1 MSKIPVLDASIGDVA
16 VFFRLNKDQA
26 YIDSLALAHQGAA
39 RHVTISSAAFGE
51 RENRIY
57 LKTAARWTGGKS
69 FLINNPLEAEQT
81 PVPTI
86 AHSRPGE
93 LGVHPVR
100 RRART
105 RIPC

>member
-39 RHVTISSAAFGE
+39 RHVTISTAAFGE

-57 LKTAARWTGGKS
+57 LKTAAPWTRGKPYV
-69 FLINNPLEAEQT
+69 IGNPFEVEQSL
-81 PVPTI
+81 VADTI
-86 AHSRPGE
+86 APSRSGE
-93 LGVHPVR
+93 LGALQP
-100 RRART
+100 AR
-105 RIPC
+105 